1 MEKGW
6 EKILETSNELRIEI
20 ARQILEENDIEA
32 IVLNKKDSSYQIGD
46 IEIYVNRDDI
56 LKAKLVL
63 KDLET

>member
-63 KDLET
+63 KDLEP

>member
-32 IVLNKKDSSYQIGD
+32 IILNKKDSSYQIGD
-46 IEIYVNRDDI
+46 IELYVNRDDI
-56 LKAKLVL
+56 IKAKLVL
-63 KDLET
+63 KDLEP